1 MYRQR
6 MLSLAISGVF
16 VLGTAL
22 AQLDTMTEPFVPPES
37 IGQDTTDMDTSWIVT
52 SWLVLDS
59 AAIVLL
65 SGETGQISDSLLPTG
80 EVISDPLPRLVL
92 SEVYYD
98 GTDEWIEITNI
109 GQGTFQ
115 GTITLLGVKSTPLI
129 VNNVLILSGE
139 SKIFG
144 DTLSQISGTQWI
156 GKTGLALNMTDTA
169 AINIQVS
176 ISGQV
181 EDTFLVDEYR
191 VNKYNDKK
199 TSFEKIGNIS
209 TRVQNP
215 TNNQTGYMITPG
227 SYLSDWS
234 GIDVSFPPQQSSGDL
249 QLPLPCVLV
258 DQRDLAKINEIF
270 PGNEK
275 YPAYIELAIHDN
287 ITVNSLSISGD
298 YLSTGVEFLWNTSGI
313 TLEKNTL
320 LLLSATG
327 FRQNEGVA
335 SLQNSWL
342 NQLTTWHWLVITF
355 GSWQSR
361 RVMDIAYLS
370 GDSLGKSYYFAKI
383 SQQCVR
389 VFDAVDDFSPGFE
402 QKFLKFFS
410 GNTITK
416 IEYIQAITGSQVTTG
431 SCQSSGQVAGFSWET
446 VNSTNN
452 SGIINNY
459 TIHILSVDY
468 DPEGSD
474 TNNEKVT
481 LLATSKLGWS
491 NPLDLNSIFRL
502 KVNGTNKTLPRSL
515 PMDIPTTFTK
525 TFGFP
530 NSSDGQSVVIQL
542 TYGDYIFDTYT
553 YNPNVPDV
561 EEEKKIETGDTEL
574 SWTFPSLS
582 WLSFFITYVLPNP
595 KGSDKFEELGIK
607 ISPTPNRS
615 GEVDLSQGFSLHIG
629 KTTKKIKGIVDIGQ
643 EYILSWSLWLVNK
656 AACVSL
662 FYQDQALTKF
672 CYEKPKEGQKMFS
685 SDQWLATT
693 SEENINILNT
703 LQLKKIGTDL
713 CIWYKDKS
721 FLCKH
726 IPAGKAAIK
735 ATQEQKMYK
744 WFTSL
749 LKQYILTNRKDLYYR
764 TPIKQ
769 YYDLV
774 AKNKKLIASWIT
786 YVDIYGQSIAVTDVK
801 KQLQVLETT
810 LPWVVAVFVWIQ
822 ALYQ

>member
-1 MYRQR
+1 
-6 MLSLAISGVF
+6 MLLIV
-16 VLGTAL
+16 GTAL
-22 AQLDTMTEPFVPPES
+22 AQLDTVTENFPPPE
-37 IGQDTTDMDTSWIVT
+37 DTWQTMTDVDTWWISSSWGILQ
-52 SWLVLDS
+52 SG
-59 AAIVLL
+59 AIVLL
-65 SGETGQISDSLLPTG
+65 SGEIQQNTGSLLSTG
-80 EVISDPLPRLVL
+80 EVFSGTISNQKSDPIPRLML

-98 GTDEWIEITNI
+98 GTDEWIEITNM
-109 GQGTFQ
+109 GEWTFQ
-115 GTITLLGVKSTPLI
+115 WNITLVGVKSTPLTL
-129 VNNVLILSGE
+129 NNISFLSGE
-139 SKIFG
+139 SKLFG
-144 DTLSQISGTQWI
+144 DTLSQVSGTQYI
-156 GKTGLALNMTDTA
+156 AKTGLALNLTDTA
-169 AINIQVS
+169 AINIQLIV
-176 ISGQV
+176 SGQV
-181 EDTFLVDEYR
+181 EDVFLVDQYR

-199 TSFEKIGNIS
+199 TSFEKIGPIP

-215 TNNQTGYMITPG
+215 INNQTGYIITPG
-227 SYLSDWS
+227 RYVSNW
-234 GIDVSFPPQQSSGDL
+234 IVTDVSFPPQQSSGSL
-249 QLPLPCVLV
+249 QSPIPCVLV
-258 DQRDLAKINEIF
+258 DQRDLAKVNEIF

-287 ITVNSLSISGD
+287 ITLNTLSISGD
-298 YLSTGVEFLWNTSGI
+298 YLSTGVEFLWDNSELM
-313 TLEKNTL
+313 LEKNTL
-320 LLLSATG
+320 LLLSSTG

-342 NQLTTWHWLVITF
+342 NQLGTWHWIVITF

-361 RVMDIAYLS
+361 RVMDIVYLS
-370 GDSLGKSYYFAKI
+370 GDSWGKSYYFAKT

-389 VFDAVDDFSPGFE
+389 VLDAIDDFSPGFD

-410 GNTITK
+410 GTTITK
-416 IEYIQAITGSQVTTG
+416 IEYLQATTGSQISTG
-431 SCQSSGQVAGFSWET
+431 SCQSSGQVTAFSWEMI
-446 VNSTNN
+446 NSTNN

-459 TIHILSVDY
+459 IIHILSVDY

-491 NPLDLNSIFRL
+491 NPLDLNSVFRL
-502 KVNGTNKTLPRSL
+502 TVNGTNKTLPRSL

-525 TFGFP
+525 TFWFP
-530 NSSDGQSVVIQL
+530 NSSDGQTVVIQL
-542 TYGDYIFDTYT
+542 TYGDYVFDTYT
-553 YNPNVPDV
+553 YNPNLPDV

-595 KGSDKFEELGIK
+595 KWSDKFEELGIK
-607 ISPTPNRS
+607 VSSTQSRS
-615 GEVDLSQGFSLHIG
+615 GEVDLGQWFSLHIG
-629 KTTKKIKGIVDIGQ
+629 KTTKKIKGIMDIGQ

-662 FYQDQALTKF
+662 VYQDQELTKF
-672 CYEKPKEGQKMFS
+672 CYEKPKEGQKIFS

-693 SEENINILNT
+693 SEENIQILNT

-713 CIWYKDKS
+713 CIWYKDKAL
-721 FLCKH
+721 LCKH

-735 ATQEQKMYK
+735 TTQEQKMYK

-749 LKQYILTNRKDLYYR
+749 IKQYILTNWKDLYYS
-764 TPIKQ
+764 TPIKT

-774 AKNKKLIASWIT
+774 AKNKKLIASWVT
-786 YVDIYGQSIAVTDVK
+786 YVDIYGQSIAVTDIK
-801 KQLQVLETT
+801 KQLQVQEKT
-810 LPWVVAVFVWIQ
+810 LPWVIAVFIWIQ